1 MSYLYNDNRQ
11 EYLEQEWSCVLIALK
26 IFPAKRICV
35 CTPSLQFNLPKQYL
49 WLTLDVLPVCWFPP
63 NVCMLKPTAKIVPL
77 RGSTTQDY
85 AIGYGYRK

>member
-26 IFPAKRICV
+26 IFPAKLVGV
-35 CTPSLQFNLPKQYL
+35 CTLSLQLNLPKQYL
-49 WLTLDVLPVCWFPP
+49 WLTPDVLPVYWFPP
-63 NVCMLKPTAKIVPL
+63 NVCMPKPTAKIVPL